1 MFCDLSNANR
11 QGIVLTPCLTRM
23 CSGQQCFERY
33 PPVQAAV
40 LLSWRLL
47 RCNPLHLNG
56 CGFGVDEPAW
66 PPVAYW
72 TGSGRIRTFVDDE
85 RSRRRAAGLDDDDR
99 IGDDPLGLWDDKQS

>member
-1 MFCDLSNANR
+1 MRSIERSQL
-11 QGIVLTPCLTRM
+11 GIVLTFCRM
-23 CSGQQCFERY
+23 VRSGQLCFERY

-56 CGFGVDEPAW
+56 YGFGVDEPAW

-72 TGSGRIRTFVDDE
+72 AGSGRIRTFVDDE

-99 IGDDPLGLWDDKQS
+99 IGDDPLGLWDDKQN